1 MSHLKECCHSSVAK
15 VRFLLLRGNY
25 VINLVSTS
33 HRNMTDSRQQI
44 ASSSE
49 LFCYESAL
57 FLLTI
62 IGKCTQHMYITAQYG
77 IQQGPLVAFPTN
89 ECLDKAGSQVV
100 DITMMTQREQAQLF
114 TYTSYVAHSHYKTT
128 KLLYK

>member
-1 MSHLKECCHSSVAK
+1 MGNLEKCCHNSVAN

-49 LFCYESAL
+49 LFCHESAL

-62 IGKCTQHMYITAQYG
+62 IGKCTQHMYITAH
-77 IQQGPLVAFPTN
+77 TT
-89 ECLDKAGSQVV
+89 GSNKVLLL
-100 DITMMTQREQAQLF
+100 LF
-114 TYTSYVAHSHYKTT
+114 
-128 KLLYK
+128 LLMNACT